1 MLDKMG
7 HGLVLTGKVT
17 DSRVFILTREAAVVF
32 NICTK
37 NSGELMFKA
46 LFSHGILAVH
56 RIYHTGRGS
65 RDFSYSSCPYL
76 PLKLLDIIGLK
87 GKSL

>member
-1 MLDKMG
+1 MVDKMG

-37 NSGELMFKA
+37 NIGELMFKA
-46 LFSHGILAVH
+46 LFSHGI
-56 RIYHTGRGS
+56 TP
-65 RDFSYSSCPYL
+65 FYL
-76 PLKLLDIIGLK
+76 
-87 GKSL
+87 